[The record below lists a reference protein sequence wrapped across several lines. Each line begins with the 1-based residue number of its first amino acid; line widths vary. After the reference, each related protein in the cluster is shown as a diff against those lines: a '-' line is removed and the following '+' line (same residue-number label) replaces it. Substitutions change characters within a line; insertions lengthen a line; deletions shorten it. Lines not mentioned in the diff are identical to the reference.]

1 MSIALGKKIV
11 FRLDIVVE
19 PDEGQYH
26 AYCPALKGLQTC
38 GDTVEEALNHA
49 KDAAMAY
56 LHSLIKHG
64 DPIPLEVIVE
74 SAERK
79 KAYSSGK
86 RTRYTEDLAVAVA

>member
-1 MSIALGKKIV
+1 MSTALGKEII

-26 AYCPALKGLQTC
+26 AYCPALKGLHTC

-56 LHSLIKHG
+56 LRSLIKHS

-79 KAYSSGK
+79 RYSSGK
-86 RTRYTEDLAVAVA
+86 RTRYTEDLAVAIT